1 MQIEVFEKKYN
12 KHPVSCVYNI
22 VKAVRRVCACCF
34 EDFSLVFRKYF
45 RMIVIK
51 KWGMEAGLRDDPKTM
66 RIQMSIILQ
75 MQKKRPLLLL
85 VVGCL
90 ASLVIGPGCST
101 EHYKTEADEE
111 VYKILDAKWGEG
123 FGSKVNYRIS
133 DVEAGPNDLPPS
145 YTLPAS
151 GVLSLADAVAIA
163 TANNRDYQTRKEQLY
178 LEVLDLTLVRHSFVR
193 QWFGTIDAGYVSNK
207 DEDSKNP
214 GEKLDAG
221 AGLSFSQL
229 LADGAIISANIA
241 IDWARFLT
249 GDPRASLG
257 SVLSAN
263 ITAPLL
269 RGSGR
274 KIAQENLTQAERNA
288 LYQIRTFNRFRKTF
302 VVSIATDYYRV
313 LQQRDAVTNAEN
325 DYQRVF
331 ESKERLEMEAK
342 AGRKKPF
349 EVDQAQQRVLQAG
362 DSLVRAQERYE
373 QSLDEFKVR
382 LVLPTDAEI
391 ELDQNEL
398 KALAELGISQPDYAL
413 EEAVETAL
421 IQRLDLATSRDQ
433 VDDMVR
439 KVEVAADGLGAEL
452 NLTGGMTVGSTPET
466 DYARLQFH
474 NGTYTLGLNADLPLD
489 RKSERNAYRKA
500 LITLEQQHRAYE
512 NDTDN
517 VKLGVRDA
525 YRELQKAAQTYQIQM
540 NSLDLAQK
548 RVESSTL
555 LLEAGRL
562 TTRDLLDSQDDLL
575 TAQNQLTAALVGHVV
590 AKLNFFR
597 DIGVLQVRP
606 DGMWEQGT

>member
-1 MQIEVFEKKYN
+1 VGKKQ
-12 KHPVSCVYNI
+12 
-22 VKAVRRVCACCF
+22 A
-34 EDFSLVFRKYF
+34 
-45 RMIVIK
+45 
-51 KWGMEAGLRDDPKTM
+51 
-66 RIQMSIILQ
+66 
-75 MQKKRPLLLL
+75 LLL

-90 ASLVIGPGCST
+90 ASLVIWSGCSR

-123 FGSKVNYRIS
+123 LGSKVNYRIS
-133 DVEAGPNDLPPS
+133 DVTAGPNDLPPG

-151 GVLSLADAVAIA
+151 GVLSLADVVALA
-163 TANNRDYQTRKEQLY
+163 TANNRDYQTQKEQLY
-178 LEVLDLTLVRHSFVR
+178 IRVLDLTLVRHSFVR

-207 DEDSKNP
+207 NEDSENF
-214 GEKLDAG
+214 GERLEVDGQGTKLG
-221 AGLSFSQL
+221 FNQL
-229 LADGAIISANIA
+229 LADGASIGASIA

-249 GDPRASLG
+249 GDPRATLG

-274 KIAQENLTQAERNA
+274 KIAQENLTQAERDA
-288 LYQIRTFNRFRKTF
+288 LYQIRTFNRYRKTF
-302 VVSIATDYYRV
+302 VVSIATNYYRV
-313 LQQRDAVTNAEN
+313 LQQRDAVTNAES
-325 DYQRVF
+325 DYQRAV

-342 AGRKKPF
+342 AGRKNPY

-362 DSLVRAQERYE
+362 ASLVGTQERYE
-373 QSLDEFKVR
+373 QLLDEFKLK

-398 KALAELGISQPDYAL
+398 KALAELGITQPDYAL

-421 IQRLDLATSRDQ
+421 NQRLDLATSRDY
-433 VDDMVR
+433 VDDAAR
-439 KVEVAADGLGAEL
+439 KVAVEADSLGAQL
-452 NLTGGMTVGSTPET
+452 DLTGGMTVNSTGDTE
-466 DYARLQFH
+466 YSRLRFH
-474 NGTYTLGLNADLPLD
+474 DGTYTLGLNADLPFD

-500 LITLEQQHRAYE
+500 LIALQQQNRAYE

-540 NSLDLAQK
+540 NSLELAEK

>member
-1 MQIEVFEKKYN
+1 MGKKQ
-12 KHPVSCVYNI
+12 
-22 VKAVRRVCACCF
+22 A
-34 EDFSLVFRKYF
+34 
-45 RMIVIK
+45 
-51 KWGMEAGLRDDPKTM
+51 
-66 RIQMSIILQ
+66 
-75 MQKKRPLLLL
+75 LLLI
-85 VVGCL
+85 VGCL
-90 ASLVIGPGCST
+90 ASLVTWSGCST
-101 EHYKTEADEE
+101 EHYKTDADEE
-111 VYKILDAKWGEG
+111 VYEILDAKWVESL
-123 FGSKVNYRIS
+123 GSKVNYRIS
-133 DVEAGPNDLPPS
+133 DVEAGPNDLAPG
-145 YTLPAS
+145 YVLPAS
-151 GVLSLADAVAIA
+151 GVLSLADAVALA
-163 TANNRDYQTRKEQLY
+163 TANNRGYQSQKEQLY
-178 LEVLDLTLVRHSFVR
+178 IKVLDLTLVRYSFVR
-193 QWFGTIDAGYVSNK
+193 QWFGTIDAGYTRDSD
-207 DEDSKNP
+207 DEQVDY
-214 GEKLDAG
+214 DADLG
-221 AGLSFSQL
+221 FTQL
-229 LADGAIISANIA
+229 LADGASIGASIA

-249 GDPRASLG
+249 GDPRTSLG
-257 SVLSAN
+257 SVLSAS
-263 ITAPLL
+263 IRAPLL

-274 KIAQENLTQAERNA
+274 KIAQENLTQAERDA
-288 LYQIRTFNRFRKTF
+288 LYQIRSFNRFRKTF

-313 LQQRDAVTNAEN
+313 LQQRDGVTNAEN
-325 DYQRVF
+325 DYQRAF

-342 AGRKKPF
+342 AGRKNPY
-349 EVDQAQQRVLQAG
+349 EVDQAQQRVLQAR

-373 QSLDEFKVR
+373 QLLDEFKVR
-382 LVLPTDAEI
+382 LVLPTDAKI

-398 KALAELGISQPDYAL
+398 KALAEIGINQPDYAL

-421 IQRLDLATSRDQ
+421 NQRLDLATSRDQ

-439 KVEVAADGLGAEL
+439 KVAVAADGLGAEL
-452 NLTGGMTVGSTPET
+452 NLTGGMNVGSTPQT
-466 DYARLQFH
+466 DYTRLQFH

-500 LITLEQQHRAYE
+500 LITLEQQHRSYE
-512 NDTDN
+512 NDADN

-606 DGMWEQGT
+606 DGMWEQGS